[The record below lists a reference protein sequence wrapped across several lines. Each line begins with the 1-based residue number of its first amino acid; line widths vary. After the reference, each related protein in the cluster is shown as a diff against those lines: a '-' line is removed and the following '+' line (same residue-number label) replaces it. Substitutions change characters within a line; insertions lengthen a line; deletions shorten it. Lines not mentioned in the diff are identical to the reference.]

1 MDEHGITLKDI
12 HIPQARGLVECEVAG
27 EETGKDGLEVGV
39 WGAALAGGEKLEE
52 VLVQRGGFGSEGV

>member
-1 MDEHGITLKDI
+1 M
-12 HIPQARGLVECEVAG
+12 AG